1 MKAIGDRMKE
11 NYENRTRIYLPRR
24 SNVILRVDGKA
35 FHTYTKNLVRPF
47 DFAFI
52 SDMDNTARYL
62 CRNIMGAKLAFVQSD
77 EISVLITDYD
87 TINTQAW
94 FDYNVQKMASVA
106 ASMSTGEFN
115 RLRFMRVFD
124 EENNDTLMVHIKNEK
139 VAEFDARVFC
149 IPEFDEVCNY
159 FLWRQLDATR
169 NSIQSSARAHYSHK
183 ELIGKNTN
191 QMQEMLFQKGVNWND
206 FPPHLKRGRI
216 VCKKQEQEDMS
227 SWICAAA
234 PLFGSGDNWTE
245 NFKKLII

>member
-11 NYENRTRIYLPRR
+11 NYENRARIYLPRR
-24 SNVILRVDGKA
+24 SNVILRVDGKS
-35 FHTYTKNLVRPF
+35 FHTYTKNLARPF

-87 TINTQAW
+87 TIDTQAW
-94 FDYNVQKMASVA
+94 FDYNVQKMTSVA
-106 ASMSTGEFN
+106 ASMATGEFN
-115 RLRFMRVFD
+115 RLGFIRIFD
-124 EENNDTLMVHIKNEK
+124 QEDYDNLMVNIKTEK

-169 NSIQSSARAHYSHK
+169 NSIQSSARAYYSHK

-206 FPPHLKRGRI
+206 LQPALKRGRI
-216 VCKKQEQEDMS
+216 VYRKKEECDIR
-227 SWICAAA
+227 SWVCAGA
-234 PLFGSGDNWTE
+234 PLLGSGDNWTE